1 MLNKK
6 LGKYFEA
13 VTLGLEIIKK
23 KVNLNNLKIEIY
35 YANKKGDINTSFPVT
50 SDVMSECYLFDSIF
64 KKCLKICKKN
74 SKEVERE
81 KEDLIWFVVFDTL
94 QSMKYDPQVVQKNFC
109 REFFSLR
116 INLFVDALIRMIPF

>member
-23 KVNLNNLKIEIY
+23 KVNLTNLKIEIY
-35 YANKKGDINTSFPVT
+35 YANKKRDINTNFPVT

-74 SKEVERE
+74 SKEVERD

-94 QSMKYDPQVVQKNFC
+94 QSMKYDPQVVQKTFC
-109 REFFSLR
+109 RDFFS
-116 INLFVDALIRMIPF
+116 